1 MFLGEI
7 VKKYRLEHKISMDEF
22 ARLSGLSKGYISML
36 EKNENP
42 RTKKPISPSIDTIKQ
57 VSEVTGIDFN
67 EIIEML
73 DDDLELIL
81 NNDDHHFGQH
91 EIPSNKQTSY
101 VAYKELKGAIA
112 AGVPLEMFEV
122 PDSVQVPVD
131 VDRAFPNAYFL
142 VVRGDS
148 MNKIISEGMYV
159 LIDPC
164 EELNNGEIGVIRVNG
179 TEATLKRF
187 YKMGDYIVL
196 QPESTNPEHKIQTY
210 TSEEEIESIS
220 ILGKLVWAMTPI
232 GMKF

>member
-187 YKMGDYIVL
+187 YKMGDYIML
-196 QPESTNPEHKIQTY
+196 QPESTNPEHKSQIY
-210 TSEEEIESIS
+210 TSKEEIESIS

>member
-42 RTKKPISPSIDTIKQ
+42 RTKKAISPSIDTIKQ

-81 NNDDHHFGQH
+81 NKDDHHFGQH
-91 EIPSNKQTSY
+91 VIPSNKQTSY

-112 AGVPLEMFEV
+112 AGMPLEMFEV
-122 PDSVQVPVD
+122 PESVQVPVD
-131 VDRAFPNAYFL
+131 VDHAFPNAYFL

-159 LIDPC
+159 LINPC

-187 YKMGDYIVL
+187 YKMGDYIML
-196 QPESTNPEHKIQTY
+196 QPESTNPEHKSQMY
-210 TSEEEIESIS
+210 TSKEEIDSIS

>member
-42 RTKKPISPSIDTIKQ
+42 RTKKAISPSIDTIKQ

-187 YKMGDYIVL
+187 YKMGDYIML

>member
-67 EIIEML
+67 EIIDML

-81 NNDDHHFGQH
+81 NKDDHHFGQH

-148 MNKIISEGMYV
+148 MNKIISKGIYV

-187 YKMGDYIVL
+187 YKTGDYIML
-196 QPESTNPEHKIQTY
+196 QPESTNPEHKSQIY
-210 TSEEEIESIS
+210 TSKEEIESIS
-220 ILGKLVWAMTPI
+220 ILGKLIWAMTPI

>member
-1 MFLGEI
+1 MG
-7 VKKYRLEHKISMDEF
+7 
-22 ARLSGLSKGYISML
+22 
-36 EKNENP
+36 
-42 RTKKPISPSIDTIKQ
+42 
-57 VSEVTGIDFN
+57 
-67 EIIEML
+67 L
-73 DDDLELIL
+73 DDPRNESVFSDRI
-81 NNDDHHFGQH
+81 N
-91 EIPSNKQTSY
+91 PVNKVTSQ

-187 YKMGDYIVL
+187 YKMGDCIML

>member
-7 VKKYRLEHKISMDEF
+7 VKKYRSEHKMSMDEF
-22 ARLSGLSKGYISML
+22 ARLSRLSKGYISML

-42 RTKKPISPSIDTIKQ
+42 RTKKAISPSIDTIKQ

-81 NNDDHHFGQH
+81 NKDDHHFDQH
-91 EIPSNKQTSY
+91 AIPSNKQTSF

-112 AGVPLEMFEV
+112 AGMPLEMFEV
-122 PDSVQVPVD
+122 PESVQVPVD
-131 VDRAFPNAYFL
+131 VDRAFPKAYFL

-148 MNKIISEGMYV
+148 MNKVISENMYA

-187 YKMGDYIVL
+187 YKMDDYIML
-196 QPESTNPEHKIQTY
+196 QPESTNPEHKNQIY
-210 TSEEEIESIS
+210 TSKEEIDSIS

>member
-1 MFLGEI
+1 
-7 VKKYRLEHKISMDEF
+7 
-22 ARLSGLSKGYISML
+22 
-36 EKNENP
+36 
-42 RTKKPISPSIDTIKQ
+42 
-57 VSEVTGIDFN
+57 
-67 EIIEML
+67 
-73 DDDLELIL
+73 
-81 NNDDHHFGQH
+81 
-91 EIPSNKQTSY
+91 
-101 VAYKELKGAIA
+101 
-112 AGVPLEMFEV
+112 MFEV

-159 LIDPC
+159 LINPC

-187 YKMGDYIVL
+187 YKMGDCIML

>member
-7 VKKYRLEHKISMDEF
+7 VKKYRSEHRMSMDEF

-42 RTKKPISPSIDTIKQ
+42 RTKKAISPSMDTIKQ

-67 EIIEML
+67 DIIEML

-81 NNDDHHFGQH
+81 NKDDHHFDRH
-91 EIPSNKQTSY
+91 AIPSNKQTSH

-187 YKMGDYIVL
+187 YKMGDYIML
-196 QPESTNPEHKIQTY
+196 QPESTNPEHKSQIY
-210 TSEEEIESIS
+210 TSKEEIESIS

>member
-1 MFLGEI
+1 MN
-7 VKKYRLEHKISMDEF
+7 K
-22 ARLSGLSKGYISML
+22 
-36 EKNENP
+36 
-42 RTKKPISPSIDTIKQ
+42 
-57 VSEVTGIDFN
+57 
-67 EIIEML
+67 
-73 DDDLELIL
+73 
-81 NNDDHHFGQH
+81 DDHHFGQH
-91 EIPSNKQTSY
+91 VIPSNKQTSY

-187 YKMGDYIVL
+187 YKMGDCIML

>member
-81 NNDDHHFGQH
+81 NKDDHHFGQH

-148 MNKIISEGMYV
+148 MNKIIPEGMYV

-187 YKMGDYIVL
+187 YKMGDYIML

>member
-42 RTKKPISPSIDTIKQ
+42 RTKKPISPSIDTITQ

-81 NNDDHHFGQH
+81 NKDDHHFGQH
-91 EIPSNKQTSY
+91 VIPSNKQTSY

-187 YKMGDYIVL
+187 YKMGDCIML

>member
-67 EIIEML
+67 EIIETL

-81 NNDDHHFGQH
+81 NKDDHHFGQH
-91 EIPSNKQTSY
+91 VIPSNKQTSY

-187 YKMGDYIVL
+187 YKMGDCIML

>member
-187 YKMGDYIVL
+187 YKMGDCIML
-196 QPESTNPEHKIQTY
+196 QPESANPEHKIQTY

>member
-36 EKNENP
+36 EKNKNP

-81 NNDDHHFGQH
+81 NKDDHHFGQH
-91 EIPSNKQTSY
+91 VIPSNKQTSY

-187 YKMGDYIVL
+187 YKMGDYIML

>member
-7 VKKYRLEHKISMDEF
+7 VKKYRLEHKLSMDEF

-81 NNDDHHFGQH
+81 NKDDHHFGQH
-91 EIPSNKQTSY
+91 VIPSNKQTSY

-187 YKMGDYIVL
+187 YKMGDYIML
-196 QPESTNPEHKIQTY
+196 QPESTNPEHKSQIY
-210 TSEEEIESIS
+210 TSKEEIESIS

>member
-187 YKMGDYIVL
+187 YKMGDCIML
-196 QPESTNPEHKIQTY
+196 QPESTNPEHKIQIY

>member
-7 VKKYRLEHKISMDEF
+7 VKKYRSDHKMSMDEF

-42 RTKKPISPSIDTIKQ
+42 RTKKAISPSIDTIKQ

-81 NNDDHHFGQH
+81 NKDDHNFSQYA
-91 EIPSNKQTSY
+91 IPTNKRTSH
-101 VAYKELKGAIA
+101 VAYKEIKGAIA
-112 AGVPLEMFEV
+112 AGMPLEMFEV
-122 PDSVQVPVD
+122 PESVQVPVD

-148 MNKIISEGMYV
+148 MNKIISEGMYA
-159 LIDPC
+159 LINPC
-164 EELNNGEIGVIRVNG
+164 EELSNGEIGVIRVNG

-187 YKMGDYIVL
+187 YKMGDYIML
-196 QPESTNPEHKIQTY
+196 QPESTNPEHKNQIY
-210 TSEEEIESIS
+210 TSKEEIDSIS

>member
-179 TEATLKRF
+179 TEETLKRF
-187 YKMGDYIVL
+187 YKMGDCIML

>member
-67 EIIEML
+67 AIIEML
-73 DDDLELIL
+73 GHDLELIL
-81 NNDDHHFGQH
+81 NKDHHHFGQH
-91 EIPSNKQTSY
+91 VIPSNKQTSY

-187 YKMGDYIVL
+187 YKMGDCIML

>member
-81 NNDDHHFGQH
+81 NKDDHHFGQH
-91 EIPSNKQTSY
+91 VIPSNKQTSY

-159 LIDPC
+159 LINPC

-187 YKMGDYIVL
+187 YKMGDYIML
-196 QPESTNPEHKIQTY
+196 QPESTNPEHKSQIY
-210 TSEEEIESIS
+210 TSKEEIESIS